1 MWLMAYDPKK
11 HHRRSIRLCGY
22 DYAQTGLY
30 YVTLCTQDRQHL
42 FGAVVNG
49 EMQPGP
55 AGLIA
60 GECWE
65 WLAARYDHVA
75 LDQWVVMPNHLHGI
89 IALTDQMGTHVT
101 GESACRGGSQ
111 TAPTGDAKRKPLG
124 RLIGA
129 FKTVSTKRINELR
142 GTPGAPVWQRDFFEH
157 IIRDDNALNRIRQYI
172 QDNPANWAFDTD
184 NPEAMATAAEDP
196 WRE

>member
-1 MWLMAYDPKK
+1 MAYDPKK
-11 HHRRSIRLCGY
+11 HHRRSIRLRGY

-30 YVTLCTQDRQHL
+30 YVTLCTQDRQRL

-49 EMQPGP
+49 EMQPDP

-65 WLAARYDHVA
+65 WLAARYDHVE

-89 IALTDQMGTHVT
+89 IALTDRMGTRVT
-101 GESACRGGSQ
+101 GESACRGGSR